1 MIRVAK
7 NEIIP
12 IGENIFNNLISHYSS
27 NPYLLIK
34 ARMIGIGL
42 RIKHG
47 INLKIKFP
55 K

>member
-1 MIRVAK
+1 MIRLAK

-12 IGENIFNNLISHYSS
+12 IGEGIFNNLISHYSS
-27 NPYLLIK
+27 TPYLIVK
-34 ARMIGIGL
+34 IRIVGTGL
-42 RIKHG
+42 KSKYG